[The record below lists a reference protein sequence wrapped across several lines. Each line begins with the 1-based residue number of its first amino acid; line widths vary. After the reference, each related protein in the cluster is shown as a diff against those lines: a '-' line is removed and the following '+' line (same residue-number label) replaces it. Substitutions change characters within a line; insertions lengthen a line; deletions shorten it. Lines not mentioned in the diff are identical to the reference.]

1 MEIVPVMVFYLFSL
15 SRLLISAS
23 GNQILVGTEVS

>member
-15 SRLLISAS
+15 SRFLISVS